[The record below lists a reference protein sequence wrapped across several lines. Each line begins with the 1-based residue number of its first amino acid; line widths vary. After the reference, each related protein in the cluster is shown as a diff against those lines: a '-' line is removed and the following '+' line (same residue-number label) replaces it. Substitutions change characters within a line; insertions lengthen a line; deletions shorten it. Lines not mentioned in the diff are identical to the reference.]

1 MKKHVFQM
9 AEKSSVFTVTYGNS
23 EKESCPIRLFQ
34 PIPRC
39 FPCRSTNSY
48 RNWGQHHRAVG
59 IPFQPRTAPKGGC
72 VAACC
77 HWDHRTVPAK
87 SKNSPTCCMDWWVKM
102 MVKDGKFFV
111 CKSYLL
117 ANCTWKK
124 SGGFKWAPPRIQCMV
139 RPRYSC
145 VSKSTGLSSAS
156 PELSMFQRKT
166 VNSLSHMSTSYTDP
180 IPSNQPG
187 KLGHCSA
194 AKACCTQGTSHDLHS
209 PILKAQAKS
218 RRLGSGS
225 VSSWVSQVVLFVV
238 PKANFVE
245 KSPFWHMKTSARQ
258 TQAVHGIENR
268 CHARIRS

>member
-1 MKKHVFQM
+1 
-9 AEKSSVFTVTYGNS
+9 
-23 EKESCPIRLFQ
+23 
-34 PIPRC
+34 
-39 FPCRSTNSY
+39 
-48 RNWGQHHRAVG
+48 
-59 IPFQPRTAPKGGC
+59 
-72 VAACC
+72 
-77 HWDHRTVPAK
+77 
-87 SKNSPTCCMDWWVKM
+87 
-102 MVKDGKFFV
+102 
-111 CKSYLL
+111 
-117 ANCTWKK
+117 
-124 SGGFKWAPPRIQCMV
+124 MV

-258 TQAVHGIENR
+258 IPKQFMELKIGAMPGLGPSLVIRTTWPCKPVDARN
-268 CHARIRS
+268 CHRPLCAAIQTWQLKRV